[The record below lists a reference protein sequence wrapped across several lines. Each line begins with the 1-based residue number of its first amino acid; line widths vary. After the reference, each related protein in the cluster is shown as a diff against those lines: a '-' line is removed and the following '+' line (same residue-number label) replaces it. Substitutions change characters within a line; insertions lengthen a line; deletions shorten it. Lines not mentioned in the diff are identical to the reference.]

1 MRIAVGRGWQQG
13 EAITRRAPARTG
25 RGGPA
30 MATVSNAYR
39 QRAATSWQR
48 PLISFSSF
56 CTVLGETCKRAAI
69 SR

>member
-1 MRIAVGRGWQQG
+1 MRIAVGKVCQQD
-13 EAITRRAPARTG
+13 EAITRRAPARI
-25 RGGPA
+25 GGGGLA
-30 MATVSNAYR
+30 MATVSNTYR
-39 QRAATSWQR
+39 QRPATSWQR